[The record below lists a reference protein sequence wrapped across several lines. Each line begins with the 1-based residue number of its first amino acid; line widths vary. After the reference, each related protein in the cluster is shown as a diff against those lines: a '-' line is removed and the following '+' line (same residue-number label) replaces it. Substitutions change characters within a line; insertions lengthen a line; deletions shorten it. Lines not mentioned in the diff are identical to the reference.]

1 MAEATI
7 TPGDDGP
14 YHVQGDFVLIDGA
27 GNRLE
32 ITDETWLCRCGESD
46 DKPYCVG
53 AHTSCEFVDSSRF
66 NK

>member
-32 ITDETWLCRCGESD
+32 ITDDAWLCRCGETTNA
-46 DKPYCVG
+46 PFCVG
-53 AHTSCEFVDSSRF
+53 VHRDCEFVDSSRVS
-66 NK
+66 K

>member
-1 MAEATI
+1 
-7 TPGDDGP
+7 
-14 YHVQGDFVLIDGA
+14 

-53 AHTSCEFVDSSRF
+53 AHRGCEFADRSRVA
-66 NK
+66 K

>member
-14 YHVQGDFVLIDGA
+14 YHVQGDFVLIDGS

-32 ITDETWLCRCGESD
+32 ITDEAWLCRCGRSD
-46 DKPYCVG
+46 DKPFCSG
-53 AHTSCEFVDSSRF
+53 AHNNCGFVDSSRVS
-66 NK
+66 K